1 MGQQVLSQ
9 IQLETK
15 FPVEAHTEDDA
26 NNYDTMALFSLMP
39 VQDFPALWMTSQTMC
54 NRIQQKIF

>member
-1 MGQQVLSQ
+1 MGQHVLSQ
-9 IQLETK
+9 IQLETI

-39 VQDFPALWMTSQTMC
+39 VQDFSALWLTSQTM
-54 NRIQQKIF
+54 